1 MENFIQF
8 MNKKKYQ
15 LINNIHEARKKKE
28 ISPEPSPEPIITP
41 TSTPS
46 TSKYPIPEYQ
56 RTSKIYVQPGL
67 TYVPLGTRLAK
78 EAEESFKK
86 GEIGIG
92 EFLKTQQPGFKAT
105 INGEEYIVSMDGSF
119 VKRRYPISGFKGS
132 AIGQK
137 ELYSPRTV
145 VKYTKYL
152 KKNPNKDT
160 DGLEVSGTPDNYVV
174 RDGHHRMQAYKNA
187 ERTEVPVFI
196 AYKGV

>member
-8 MNKKKYQ
+8 MNKKKYE

-28 ISPEPSPEPIITP
+28 PSPEPSPEP
-41 TSTPS
+41 SVVPS
-46 TSKYPIPEYQ
+46 VAPASKYPIPDYE

-67 TYVPLGTRLAK
+67 TYVPLGDRLAK
-78 EAEESFKK
+78 QAEESFKK

-105 INGEEYIVSMDGSF
+105 INGEEYIKSMDGAF

-132 AIGQK
+132 AIGQR
-137 ELYSPRTV
+137 ELYSPRTLAR
-145 VKYTKYL
+145 YTAYL
-152 KKNPNKDT
+152 KRYKNKDT
-160 DGLEVSGTPDNYVV
+160 DPIEVSGTPDNYKV

-187 ERTEVPVFI
+187 KRTEVPVFI
-196 AYKGV
+196 AYNGV

>member
-1 MENFIQF
+1 MEKFIQF

-28 ISPEPSPEPIITP
+28 ISPEPIVAP
-41 TSTPS
+41 
-46 TSKYPIPEYQ
+46 TSKYPIPDYE

-67 TYVPLGTRLAK
+67 TYVPLGNRLAK
-78 EAEESFKK
+78 EAEENFKK
-86 GEIGIG
+86 GEIGIE

-105 INGEEYIVSMDGSF
+105 INGEEYTKSMDGVF

-160 DGLEVSGTPDNYVV
+160 DGLQVSGTPDNYVV

-187 ERTEVPVFI
+187 GRTEVPVFI

>member
-8 MNKKKYQ
+8 MNKKKYE

-28 ISPEPSPEPIITP
+28 PSPEPSPEP
-41 TSTPS
+41 SVTPS
-46 TSKYPIPEYQ
+46 VASASKYPIPDYE
-56 RTSKIYVQPGL
+56 RTSKIYVQPNLG
-67 TYVPLGTRLAK
+67 YVPLGDRLAK
-78 EAEESFKK
+78 QAEESFKK
-86 GEIGIG
+86 GDIGIE

-160 DGLEVSGTPDNYVV
+160 DGLEVHGTPDNYFV

-187 ERTEVPVFI
+187 KRTEVPVFI

>member
-1 MENFIQF
+1 MEKFIQF

-28 ISPEPSPEPIITP
+28 ISPEPSVAPIVAP
-41 TSTPS
+41 
-46 TSKYPIPEYQ
+46 TSKYPIPDYK
-56 RTSKIYVQPGL
+56 RTSKIYIQPGL

-160 DGLEVSGTPDNYVV
+160 DGLEVSGTPDNYLV

-187 ERTEVPVFI
+187 GRTEVPVFI

>member
-1 MENFIQF
+1 MEKFIQF

-28 ISPEPSPEPIITP
+28 ISPEPSVAPIVAP
-41 TSTPS
+41 
-46 TSKYPIPEYQ
+46 TSKYPIPDYK
-56 RTSKIYVQPGL
+56 RTSKIYIQPGL

-119 VKRRYPISGFKGS
+119 VKRMYPISGFKGS

-160 DGLEVSGTPDNYVV
+160 DGLEVSGTPDNYLV

-187 ERTEVPVFI
+187 GRTEVPVFI